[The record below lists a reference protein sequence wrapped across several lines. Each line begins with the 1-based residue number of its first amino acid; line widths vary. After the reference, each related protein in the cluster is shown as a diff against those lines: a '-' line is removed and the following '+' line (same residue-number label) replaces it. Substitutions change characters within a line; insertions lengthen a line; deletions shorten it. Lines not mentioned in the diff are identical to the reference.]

1 MRAQPFDDYRPLLIA
16 FNLATQ
22 RGDASQGAGTIG
34 PRRKVV
40 EARATRG
47 KRSQHRIA
55 MRYGLVARHAQAS
68 QNVARRPHHH
78 RLCVRTHHFRLY
90 YILLS
95 TNAARTR
102 RTRYNSARVLR
113 LDNKAIAHIFYE
125 TADLMEVNGDDSFR
139 IRSYRR
145 AAEAL
150 EGHPQQVSDL
160 MDEPKKLL
168 AIPGIGKGMA
178 ANIQELNR
186 EGKLT
191 PHQELLKKYRPSM
204 LELLKI
210 QGLGPKT
217 IAMLW
222 SAFQVS
228 DLAGVEQL
236 ARDGKLRELPR
247 MSEKTEQK
255 ILKAIE
261 DYRRISGRFL
271 LDEADRT
278 AEKLTEHLRH
288 IQGIDKITPAGSL
301 RRGRETVGDLD
312 VLVTGPCCVDDQQ
325 RADLIEEILRF
336 PGIVQVLAKGDN
348 KVSFKLRNGLQVD
361 VRTLSPDTYGAALQY
376 FTGSKNH
383 NVTLRQRAL
392 KLGFTLSEYGLFRL
406 DDNQRVAGAT
416 EEEIYGKLNLDCI
429 PPEMRENC
437 GEIEA
442 AAEHKLPRLITIDD
456 IRGEVH
462 MHTVETDGRNTIAE
476 MAEAAKA
483 RGYQYIAITDH
494 SKNLAFANGLDDK
507 RAVEHIA
514 RIHAANDQTEGITI
528 MAGIEVDILADGAL
542 DLSDSVLEQMD
553 VVVASVHSAF
563 NQESGQMTDRLLQA
577 IGNGNVSILGHPTGR
592 LLLRRDAYPFNMD
605 AVLKTALQ
613 NKVAMEL
620 NAYPD
625 RLDLNDVHLRMAR
638 EHGVKVVINTDAHH
652 TTHFEKI
659 KYGIL
664 QARRAWLTPAD
675 VLNTLPEKEFRQAMK
690 RL

>member
-1 MRAQPFDDYRPLLIA
+1 M
-16 FNLATQ
+16 
-22 RGDASQGAGTIG
+22 
-34 PRRKVV
+34 
-40 EARATRG
+40 
-47 KRSQHRIA
+47 
-55 MRYGLVARHAQAS
+55 
-68 QNVARRPHHH
+68 
-78 RLCVRTHHFRLY
+78 
-90 YILLS
+90 
-95 TNAARTR
+95 
-102 RTRYNSARVLR
+102 
-113 LDNKAIAHIFYE
+113 DNKAIAHVFYE

-150 EGHPQQVSDL
+150 EGYPQQVSEL
-160 MDEPKKLL
+160 LDEPKKLL
-168 AIPGIGKGMA
+168 GIPGIGKGMA
-178 ANIQELNR
+178 ANIQELAR

-191 PHQELLKKYRPSM
+191 QHQELLQKYRPSM

-217 IAMLW
+217 IALLW

-247 MSEKTEQK
+247 LSEKSEQK

-278 AEKLTEHLRH
+278 AEKLTEHLKH
-288 IQGIDKITPAGSL
+288 IEGIEKITPAGSL

-312 VLVTGPCCVDDQQ
+312 VLITGPCCVDDKQ
-325 RADLIEEILRF
+325 RAALIEEILRF

-348 KVSFKLRNGLQVD
+348 KVSFKLRSGMQVD
-361 VRTLSPDTYGAALQY
+361 VRTLPPESSGAAMQY

-392 KLGFTLSEYGLFRL
+392 KMGYTLSEYGLFRL

-416 EEEIYGKLNLDCI
+416 EEEIYGALKLDWI
-429 PPEMRENC
+429 PPELRESC

-442 AAEHKLPRLITIDD
+442 AANHTLPKLITIGD

-462 MHTVETDGRNTIAE
+462 MHTVETDGRNTIEE
-476 MAEAAKA
+476 MAQAAKD

-514 RIHAANDQTEGITI
+514 RIHAANEQIEGITV
-528 MAGIEVDILADGAL
+528 MAGIEVDILADGEL

-563 NQESGQMTDRLLQA
+563 NQEPQQMTDRLLRA
-577 IGNGNVSILGHPTGR
+577 IGNKNTSILGHPTGR
-592 LLLRRDAYPFNMD
+592 LLLRRDAYQFDMD
-605 AVLKTALQ
+605 AILKAALK

-638 EHGVKVVINTDAHH
+638 ERGVKIVINTDAHH
-652 TTHFEKI
+652 TSHFEKI
-659 KYGIL
+659 KYGIV
-664 QARRAWLTPAD
+664 QARRGWLTAAD
-675 VLNTLPEKEFRQAMK
+675 VLNTLAEKEFREAIAK
-690 RL
+690 